1 MEYQDIVK
9 NGQETRVWWQT
20 EMVNGVEK
28 IHARVFDRHYQI
40 RACVR
45 ERAKNSGMLKGE
57 DFYTL
62 AKCDNIDEAQNL
74 LEVYKQKVNKKYG
87 EHNWNKTTWATFTIV
102 EKLGLWYADFP
113 QKHVS
118 LFCSTYVDTPK
129 VDRYYTKKSW
139 YAAKKRLLGE

>member
-20 EMVNGVEK
+20 EKVNGVEK

-74 LEVYKQKVNKKYG
+74 LEVYSAYFDPDGISSFSKPYIRPKRQSHVAEYG
-87 EHNWNKTTWATFTIV
+87 
-102 EKLGLWYADFP
+102 
-113 QKHVS
+113 
-118 LFCSTYVDTPK
+118 
-129 VDRYYTKKSW
+129 
-139 YAAKKRLLGE
+139 